1 MAEYDETQNV
11 ADEFNE
17 FKEPELSE
25 KKEFKCKNCGA
36 SLVFEPGTT
45 SMKCPYCGAENE
57 IEISEEAIE
66 ELDLDEY
73 LAKLESGG
81 ETGDGNKLEEVSTVA
96 CSSCG
101 AVVTLDAN
109 IVSDECPFCGTKLVV
124 TNEST
129 KKMIKPKSVL
139 PFKVKDS
146 EALQAYRKWI
156 KGLWF
161 APPKLK
167 KYATQCEKIAGMY
180 MPYWTYD
187 AQTESD
193 YRGLRGDDY
202 TDTITVT
209 VNGKT
214 ETRTVVKTRWT
225 PVSGHIGL
233 FFDDVLI
240 PASKTLERKKMD
252 ELEPWDLEQLVPYE
266 EKFLSGFRT
275 ETYQVGLKDGY
286 EDAKGIMEQGIREEV
301 RRDIGGDHQK
311 ITSLSIQFSDTT
323 FKHTLLPIWISAYRF
338 NAKVYRFIV
347 NGRTGKVAGDRP
359 WCWWKITLF
368 VLAIIAVLVGIFYIY
383 QYFES

>member
-1 MAEYDETQNV
+1 MAEFDESQYV
-11 ADEFNE
+11 DNE
-17 FKEPELSE
+17 FKEPEISQ

-57 IEISEEAIE
+57 IEISDEVIE
-66 ELDLDEY
+66 ELDLEEY
-73 LAKLESGG
+73 LAKLEAGG

-124 TNEST
+124 ANEST

-139 PFKVKDS
+139 PFKVKS
-146 EALQAYRKWI
+146 EEAIQAYRKWI

-167 KYATQCEKIAGMY
+167 VYAMQCEQLAGMY
-180 MPYWTYD
+180 LPYWTYD

-202 TDTITVT
+202 TETVTVT
-209 VNGKT
+209 VNGKS

-240 PASKTLERKKMD
+240 
-252 ELEPWDLEQLVPYE
+252 LVD
-266 EKFLSGFRT
+266 KCFLGYFKENIPIRGFCIS
-275 ETYQVGLKDGY
+275 VIK
-286 EDAKGIMEQGIREEV
+286 V
-301 RRDIGGDHQK
+301 
-311 ITSLSIQFSDTT
+311 IQ
-323 FKHTLLPIWISAYRF
+323 I
-338 NAKVYRFIV
+338 
-347 NGRTGKVAGDRP
+347 
-359 WCWWKITLF
+359 
-368 VLAIIAVLVGIFYIY
+368 
-383 QYFES
+383 

>member
-1 MAEYDETQNV
+1 MAEYDESQSV
-11 ADEFNE
+11 ADEY
-17 FKEPELSE
+17 KEPEISQ

-57 IEISEEAIE
+57 IEISEEVIE
-66 ELDLDEY
+66 ELDLESY
-73 LAKLESGG
+73 LAKLEAGG

-101 AVVTLDAN
+101 ATVTLDAN

-124 TNEST
+124 ANEST

-139 PFKVKDS
+139 PFKVKS
-146 EALQAYRKWI
+146 EEAIAAYRKWI

-167 KYATQCEKIAGMY
+167 VYATQCEQMAGMY
-180 MPYWTYD
+180 LPYWTYD
-187 AQTESD
+187 AQTESQ
-193 YRGLRGDDY
+193 YSGMRGDDY
-202 TDTITVT
+202 TETV
-209 VNGKT
+209 VINGKT
-214 ETRTVVKTRWT
+214 ETRVKTRWT
-225 PVSGHIGL
+225 PVSGHIGM
-233 FFDDVLI
+233 FFDDVLV
-240 PASKTLERKKMD
+240 PASKTLDRKKMD
-252 ELEPWDLEQLVPYE
+252 NLEPWDLENLVPYE

-275 ETYQVGLKDGY
+275 ETYQTGLKEGY
-286 EDAKGIMEQGIREEV
+286 EDAKDIMEQSIRAEV
-301 RRDIGGDHQK
+301 RREIGGDHQQ
-311 ITSLSIQFSDTT
+311 ITSLTIQFSNTT

-359 WCWWKITLF
+359 WCWWKIALF
-368 VLAIIAVLVGIFYIY
+368 VLGIIAVLVGVYYLY
-383 QYFES
+383 QYFQ

>member
-1 MAEYDETQNV
+1 MAEYDEQPNV
-11 ADEFNE
+11 ADEY
-17 FKEPELSE
+17 KEPEISQ

-57 IEISEEAIE
+57 IEISDEIIE

-81 ETGDGNKLEEVSTVA
+81 ETGDGNQLEEVSTVA

-124 TNEST
+124 SNEST

-139 PFKVKDS
+139 PFKVKSD
-146 EALQAYRKWI
+146 EALNFYRKWI

-167 KYATQCEKIAGMY
+167 TRASQCEQIAGMY
-180 MPYWTYD
+180 LPYWTYD

-202 TDTITVT
+202 YETVT
-209 VNGKT
+209 VNGKS
-214 ETRTVVKTRWT
+214 ETRVKTRWT

-240 PASKTLERKKMD
+240 PASKTLNRKKMD
-252 ELEPWDLEQLVPYE
+252 ELEPWDLDKLVPYE

-275 ETYQVGLKDGY
+275 ETYQTGLKEGY
-286 EDAKGIMEQGIREEV
+286 EDAKGIMEESIRDEV

-338 NAKVYRFIV
+338 NNKVYRFIV

-368 VLAIIAVLVGIFYIY
+368 VLAIIAVLVGILYLY
-383 QYFES
+383 NYVDSL

>member
-1 MAEYDETQNV
+1 M
-11 ADEFNE
+11 ADENIKQDGFEEYN
-17 FKEPELSE
+17 EPELSE

-57 IEISEEAIE
+57 IEISDEKIE

-73 LAKLESGG
+73 LSKLESGG
-81 ETGDGNKLEEVSTVA
+81 ETADGNQLEEVSTVS

-101 AVVTLDAN
+101 ATITLDPN
-109 IVSDECPFCGTKLVV
+109 VVSSECPFCGTKLVV
-124 TNEST
+124 ASESS

-139 PFKVKDS
+139 PFKVNSK
-146 EALQAYRKWI
+146 EAIEAFRKWI

-167 KYATQCEKIAGMY
+167 KYAQQCEKIAGMY
-180 MPYWTYD
+180 LPYWTYD

-202 TDTITVT
+202 TETVT
-209 VNGKT
+209 VTINGKT
-214 ETRTVVKTRWT
+214 ETKTIVKTRWT
-225 PVSGHIGL
+225 PVSGHVGL

-252 ELEPWDLEQLVPYE
+252 GLEPWDLENLIPYE

-275 ETYQVGLKDGY
+275 ETYQVGLKEGFD
-286 EDAKGIMEQGIREEV
+286 DAKGIMENGVRAEV

-311 ITSLSIQFSDTT
+311 ITSLSIVFSDTT

-338 NAKVYRFIV
+338 NGKVYRFLV
-347 NGRTGKVAGDRP
+347 NGRSGKVQGDRP
-359 WCWWKITLF
+359 WCWWKIL
-368 VLAIIAVLVGIFYIY
+368 LAILGTIAVCVGIYYLI
-383 QYFES
+383 QYLN

>member
-1 MAEYDETQNV
+1 V
-11 ADEFNE
+11 
-17 FKEPELSE
+17 
-25 KKEFKCKNCGA
+25 
-36 SLVFEPGTT
+36 
-45 SMKCPYCGAENE
+45 
-57 IEISEEAIE
+57 
-66 ELDLDEY
+66 
-73 LAKLESGG
+73 
-81 ETGDGNKLEEVSTVA
+81 
-96 CSSCG
+96 
-101 AVVTLDAN
+101 
-109 IVSDECPFCGTKLVV
+109 
-124 TNEST
+124 
-129 KKMIKPKSVL
+129 
-139 PFKVKDS
+139 
-146 EALQAYRKWI
+146 
-156 KGLWF
+156 
-161 APPKLK
+161 
-167 KYATQCEKIAGMY
+167 YATQCEKLAGMY
-180 MPYWTYD
+180 LPYWTYD

-240 PASKTLERKKMD
+240 PASKTLNRKKMD
-252 ELEPWDLEQLVPYE
+252 ELEPWDLENLVPYE

-275 ETYQVGLKDGY
+275 ETYQTGLKEGY
-286 EDAKGIMEQGIREEV
+286 EDAKGIMEQGIRAEV
-301 RRDIGGDHQK
+301 CRDIGGDHQK